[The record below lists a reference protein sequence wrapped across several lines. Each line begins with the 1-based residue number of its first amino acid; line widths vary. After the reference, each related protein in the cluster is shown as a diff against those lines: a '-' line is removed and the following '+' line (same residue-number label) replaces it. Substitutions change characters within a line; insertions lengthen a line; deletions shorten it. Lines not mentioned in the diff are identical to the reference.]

1 MGNFSTIGMCK
12 TPFAKKRVINH
23 CGKNMHTAK
32 KRSKNKTNFFSLE
45 VLLDYQASFLSKKK
59 VRRGCNKKKTDK
71 ESSRREEGYNQ
82 KNVQKKKVLP
92 LLILLMVAADLGK
105 SQGTKFWRNKKF
117 LTAGN

>member
-1 MGNFSTIGMCK
+1 MENYSTIGMCK

-45 VLLDYQASFLSKKK
+45 ILLATLSSFFFRRKKRK
-59 VRRGCNKKKTDK
+59 RGCNKKKTDK
-71 ESSRREEGYNQ
+71 KSSRREEGYNQ
-82 KNVQKKKVLP
+82 KMCKKVLP